1 MLGHKWDF
9 ENKEKSG
16 WTGMSYF
23 VASQHN
29 LFHTRKPDPEKG
41 LISYSKVIEK
51 LWSVWQ
57 NYYLCWPVLT
67 LNAGDKGARIF
78 NILLCR
84 IDRF

>member
-51 LWSVWQ
+51 L
-57 NYYLCWPVLT
+57 
-67 LNAGDKGARIF
+67 
-78 NILLCR
+78 
-84 IDRF
+84 